1 MRAAD
6 IKAAAYASSDIDRCI
21 ETGAAAIDALCHR
34 GARERGIPGF
44 APWTGAI
51 TFDWPTSNN
60 RDSWQMWLGRFRLIS
75 LSAATSGGL
84 DVTSSVLLEPYSSG
98 PPYNRIAL
106 DRAGSAT
113 LGYGSAAGQR
123 SLVLTGVWGQAD
135 RELTGSGW
143 SLGGDLNDSAT
154 TVTVNAPVDV
164 GHILRIGSERMIVQ
178 ERAWS
183 DSGQNGTLSSSMSA
197 QALTVSDGTVF
208 FPGEELLLGAERM
221 LIRDITGNILI
232 VQRAVG
238 GSTLGAHTGADI
250 YYSRSFTVERGALG
264 TTAAAHTSGAVVYT
278 WEPPPVIEQLNIA
291 YALEQ
296 RAQET
301 SGYARTIGSGEN
313 ERNASRAAVRE
324 LEDRVRYAYGRTARK
339 LAV

>member
-1 MRAAD
+1 MRATD
-6 IKAAAYASSDIDRCI
+6 IKAAAYASEEIDRCI
-21 ETGAAAIDALCHR
+21 DTASASVDDLCHR

-60 RDSWQMWLGRFRLIS
+60 RDSWQVWLGRFRLIS
-75 LSAATSGGL
+75 LTAATSGGL
-84 DVTSSVLLEPYSSG
+84 DITSSVLLEPYASG

-106 DRAGSAT
+106 NRAGHAT

-123 SLVLTGVWGQAD
+123 SLVLEGVWGQTD
-135 RELTGSGW
+135 RALTRTGW
-143 SLGGDLNDSAT
+143 SLGGDVNASAT

-164 GHILRIGSERMIVQ
+164 GHILLIDSERMIVQ

-183 DSGQNGTLSSSMSA
+183 DSGEDGTLAGSMSA
-197 QALTVSDGTVF
+197 QALAVTDGTAF
-208 FPGEELLLGAERM
+208 LPGEELLLGAERM
-221 LIRDITGNILI
+221 LIRDVAGDTLI

-238 GSTLGAHTGADI
+238 GSTLSAHASADI

-264 TTAAAHTSGAVVYT
+264 TTPAAHTSGVAVWT
-278 WEPPPVIEQLNIA
+278 WEPPPVIEQLTIA

-324 LEDRVRYAYGRTARK
+324 LEDRVRFAYGRTART